1 MVGEADMV
9 TLVEFMEKSNQSKKR
24 TAISLFTGAG
34 GMDIGITKADFDVLA
49 CIEKDHYCCETLR
62 FNIKREGRKT
72 TVIEKDITTV
82 DPNALMK
89 ELRLEKGRLDL
100 LFGGPPCQAFSMI
113 GKKEGLE
120 DERGLLLFQMVR
132 FAKVLKP
139 KAILIEN
146 VKGLVG
152 AKDKK
157 GKVGGILL
165 KLLSQLDALGY
176 VPKWKII
183 NSADLGVPQKR
194 ERVFIVATQKPNG
207 FEFPAAK
214 YNDPGSPTLLP
225 LKSYVTAGEAL
236 AGLPCPSKKND
247 TNADSFPNHIDVTP
261 QGDRNRINGVSEGKP
276 LAKEMHLPISQRKGL
291 TRKDTTK
298 FLRLSRSRP
307 SNTLRCGEIFF
318 HPTDNRLLTP
328 REYMRLHGFPDE
340 YVLMGPVR
348 SRSGR
353 VRDLDQHRQVAN
365 SVPPIVAEEIG
376 IEIRRVFDAQN
387 I

>member
-1 MVGEADMV
+1 
-9 TLVEFMEKSNQSKKR
+9 
-24 TAISLFTGAG
+24 
-34 GMDIGITKADFDVLA
+34 MDIGLINAGFDVLA
-49 CIEKDHYCCETLR
+49 CVEKDHYCCETLR
-62 FNIKREGRKT
+62 FNIEREGRKT

-82 DPNALMK
+82 EPKALMN
-89 ELRLEKGRLDL
+89 ELQLKKGGLDL

-113 GKKEGLE
+113 GKKEGLK

-132 FAKVLKP
+132 FAKVLQP

-157 GKVGGILL
+157 GKAGGILL
-165 KLLSQLDALGY
+165 KLLSQLDTLGY

-194 ERVFIVATQKPNG
+194 ERIFIVATPKPNG

-214 YNDPGSPTLLP
+214 YNEPGSQRTLIP
-225 LKSYVTAGEAL
+225 LKPYTTAGEAL
-236 AGLPCPSKKND
+236 AGLPSPSKKDD
-247 TNADSFPNHIDVTP
+247 TRAADAFPNHVDVTP
-261 QGDRNRINGVSEGKP
+261 KGDRNRIIGVGEGRP
-276 LAKEMHLPISQRKGL
+276 LAAEMHLPISQRKGL

-298 FLRLSRSRP
+298 FLRVSRSRP

-318 HPTDNRLLTP
+318 HPTEDRLLTP

-340 YVLMGPVR
+340 YILMGPVR